1 LFLTGHSELFEVID
15 ASGKIKIKRIYTI
28 PRRSILTDLYQNYLN
43 FLQTSGYYRLIQN
56 RFSDDF
62 LSDLI
67 ISEGPKRIHGPTD
80 FILSGKQ
87 ELLRIVSDT
96 FSSILEGKNIP
107 ELFPEKIDILDIKA
121 SRKVMQHYLTLYF
134 LHYLYFLARYKE
146 QSSAIDRDYIKL
158 IRQMIYDQV
167 SGTLTFG
174 VHGSKN
180 PLLYVK
186 KDDPLTGFK
195 VPFYLDYLTP
205 EKLISI
211 LSTLDYSAVM
221 GPEKE
226 AEYLSLLNIKN
237 IKDRIKA
244 SFKKTYDVLYNIL
257 WNFEDEH
264 GNLVNKFYISLYG
277 ITPTGIKIG
286 KSGLKNTVPDKFVG
300 ADIKPGSRIV
310 ISLDRNDPESVVEFR
325 RKVASTVK
333 LIIKYNA
340 IASVKVEYSTPKSGL
355 FISQFGILSEEY
367 MKSAFTGP
375 ALNVELTEYARQN
388 YELWRAIY
396 ADTWSL
402 ENIFPIYLF
411 KGDFDQWVIELFKD
425 LSTYYYIEDNRYDGI
440 DQLYSTQH

>member
-1 LFLTGHSELFEVID
+1 
-15 ASGKIKIKRIYTI
+15 
-28 PRRSILTDLYQNYLN
+28 
-43 FLQTSGYYRLIQN
+43 
-56 RFSDDF
+56 
-62 LSDLI
+62 
-67 ISEGPKRIHGPTD
+67 
-80 FILSGKQ
+80 
-87 ELLRIVSDT
+87 
-96 FSSILEGKNIP
+96 
-107 ELFPEKIDILDIKA
+107 
-121 SRKVMQHYLTLYF
+121 
-134 LHYLYFLARYKE
+134 
-146 QSSAIDRDYIKL
+146 
-158 IRQMIYDQV
+158 
-167 SGTLTFG
+167 
-174 VHGSKN
+174 
-180 PLLYVK
+180 
-186 KDDPLTGFK
+186 
-195 VPFYLDYLTP
+195 
-205 EKLISI
+205 
-211 LSTLDYSAVM
+211 
-221 GPEKE
+221 
-226 AEYLSLLNIKN
+226 
-237 IKDRIKA
+237 
-244 SFKKTYDVLYNIL
+244 
-257 WNFEDEH
+257 
-264 GNLVNKFYISLYG
+264 
-277 ITPTGIKIG
+277 
-286 KSGLKNTVPDKFVG
+286 G